1 MSPELD
7 ALLCQRY
14 PKIFADRR
22 ASIKTSCMAWG
33 FSCGDGWFEIVG
45 AICARLQHMT
55 DHEGAP
61 QVVASQVKEK
71 FGSLKF
77 YVRRATEAQIDEISR
92 IAGRSNHI
100 CEVCGAPGATVVAGG
115 WHQVRCAEHTPAGA
129 LSFSEFAA
137 RRRAERAEWERQQ
150 EQRGEA

>member
-7 ALLCQRY
+7 AQLCQRY

-22 ASIKTSCMAWG
+22 ASIQTSCMAWG
-33 FSCGDGWFEIVG
+33 FSCGDGWFEIVE
-45 AICARLQHMT
+45 AICAQLQHMT

-71 FGSLKF
+71 FGSLQF
-77 YVRRATEAQIDEISR
+77 YVQKATKEQINEILR

-100 CEVCGAPGATVVAGG
+100 CEVCGAPGARVVAGG
-115 WHQVRCAEHTPAGA
+115 WQQVRCAEHTPEGA
-129 LSFSEFAA
+129 LSLSEYLAKRMAA
-137 RRRAERAEWERQQ
+137 YAELDKPS
-150 EQRGEA
+150 

>member
-14 PKIFADRR
+14 PKIFADRHT
-22 ASIKTSCMAWG
+22 SIRTSCMAWG
-33 FSCGDGWFEIVG
+33 FSCDDGWFEVVD

-55 DHEGAP
+55 DNDGAS

-71 FGSLKF
+71 FGSLQF
-77 YVRRATEAQIDEISR
+77 YVQRATKEQFDEIQR
-92 IAGRSNHI
+92 IAGRSNRI
-100 CEVCGAPGATVVAGG
+100 CEVCGASGSRVVAGG
-115 WHQVRCAEHTPAGA
+115 WQQVRCAEHTPEGA
-129 LSFSEFAA
+129 LSLSEYLAKRKAA
-137 RRRAERAEWERQQ
+137 YAELDKP